1 MDGVASRVLNV
12 AFIGTLHL
20 LHFSPPAARP
30 PHPPPP
36 RRYQEAAASIP
47 HRAAS
52 GLPPERLDPVGEDDD
67 GRDEDDDEHE
77 DEDDGEQAE
86 EDAVLR
92 FLRLRPRLRV
102 QVRRGAG
109 AAVREPQALLREE
122 RERID

>member
-1 MDGVASRVLNV
+1 MSSRR
-12 AFIGTLHL
+12 
-20 LHFSPPAARP
+20 RP
-30 PHPPPP
+30 RATFAPHPPSP
-36 RRYQEAAASIP
+36 RGHEEAPLHVDAAS
-47 HRAAS
+47 AAGAP
-52 GLPPERLDPVGEDDD
+52 GLPPERPDPVGEDDD